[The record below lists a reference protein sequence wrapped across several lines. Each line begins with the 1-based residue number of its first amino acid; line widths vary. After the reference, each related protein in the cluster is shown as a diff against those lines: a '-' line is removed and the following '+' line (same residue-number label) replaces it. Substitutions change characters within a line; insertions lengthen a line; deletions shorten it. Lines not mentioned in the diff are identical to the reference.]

1 MKESKKTVKI
11 NLFSSVTIS
20 YKDNEVLLSKK
31 IGKKLIN
38 LFEYFVIN
46 KDRIITNH
54 DIQESLLPEN
64 VDARDTI
71 KYTIFRLRK
80 ALEEIK
86 EIEELD
92 LIETIEGG
100 YRLSKNYKY
109 DIDVFNFSNLY
120 KEVVSSKTID
130 KNTLKTANKA
140 MDLYKGRLYLS
151 NNPPLVLSLQA
162 DELSANFSNMI
173 VTISKYLLEEEKYED
188 VIELTKNA
196 IKVEPFFEELH
207 YYYIKGLLGLKKFHN
222 AIEYYDDIKEK
233 FVAKLGIGVS
243 DNFAELYN
251 DIKKETKDKSHNNRS
266 IDEVKEEIEKSIRK
280 KGGFYCPYNLFIY
293 LYESTIKNAVR
304 DDKKCFLVLFTID
317 KVKKISD
324 VQKISND
331 LRDYIE
337 ESIRTSDIFSKV
349 NDNQFVLLL
358 CSRNIDNIYM
368 IISRI
373 LPKFYKKYNSNKCRI
388 NYAVK
393 EVENH

>member
-109 DIDVFNFSNLY
+109 DIDVFNFSNLFL
-120 KEVVSSKTID
+120 D
-130 KNTLKTANKA
+130 FFNTKI
-140 MDLYKGRLYLS
+140 
-151 NNPPLVLSLQA
+151 
-162 DELSANFSNMI
+162 NF
-173 VTISKYLLEEEKYED
+173 
-188 VIELTKNA
+188 
-196 IKVEPFFEELH
+196 
-207 YYYIKGLLGLKKFHN
+207 
-222 AIEYYDDIKEK
+222 
-233 FVAKLGIGVS
+233 
-243 DNFAELYN
+243 ELY
-251 DIKKETKDKSHNNRS
+251 
-266 IDEVKEEIEKSIRK
+266 
-280 KGGFYCPYNLFIY
+280 
-293 LYESTIKNAVR
+293 
-304 DDKKCFLVLFTID
+304 CF
-317 KVKKISD
+317 
-324 VQKISND
+324 
-331 LRDYIE
+331 
-337 ESIRTSDIFSKV
+337 
-349 NDNQFVLLL
+349 
-358 CSRNIDNIYM
+358 
-368 IISRI
+368 
-373 LPKFYKKYNSNKCRI
+373 
-388 NYAVK
+388 
-393 EVENH
+393 